1 MSAPILS
8 VADLAGRV
16 GEELGVSKWYLLD
29 QARVDAFAKITDDE
43 QFIHVDPK
51 RARDETPFGGTIAHG
66 FLTLS
71 LLSAMTYE
79 VMPFMTGDEGM
90 SINYGFNKLRF
101 ISPVPVG
108 SRVRG
113 RFSLLS
119 FDQTNSDF
127 SDIILTSTVEIEG
140 QNKPA
145 IVAEWINRQYA
156 ASEGQ

>member
-8 VADLAGRV
+8 VTGLAGRV

-29 QARVDAFAKITDDE
+29 QARIDAFAKVTDDD
-43 QFIHVDPK
+43 QFIHVDPE
-51 RARDETPFGGTIAHG
+51 RARDETPFDGTIAHG
-66 FLTLS
+66 FLTMS

-79 VMPFMTGDEGM
+79 VMPFMTGDNGM

-113 RFSLLS
+113 RFTLLS
-119 FDQTNSDF
+119 FDQSKSDY
-127 SDIILTSTVEIEG
+127 SDIILTATVEIEG
-140 QNKPA
+140 QSKPA
-145 IVAEWINRQYA
+145 MVAEWINRQYINK
-156 ASEGQ
+156 

>member
-43 QFIHVDPK
+43 QFIHVDPE
-51 RARDETPFGGTIAHG
+51 RTRDETPFDGTIAHG
-66 FLTLS
+66 FLTMS

-119 FDQTNSDF
+119 FDQSKSDY
-127 SDIILTSTVEIEG
+127 SDLILTSTVEIEG
-140 QNKPA
+140 QSKLA
-145 IVAEWINRQYA
+145 MVAEWINRQYA
-156 ASEGQ
+156 SK

>member
-8 VADLAGRV
+8 VADLAGRI

-43 QFIHVDPK
+43 QFIHVDPE
-51 RARDETPFGGTIAHG
+51 RARDETPFNGTIAHG
-66 FLTLS
+66 FLTMS

-119 FDQTNSDF
+119 FDQSKSDY
-127 SDIILTSTVEIEG
+127 SDLVLTSTVEIEG
-140 QNKPA
+140 QTKPA
-145 IVAEWINRQYA
+145 MVAEWINRQYA
-156 ASEGQ
+156 SK

>member
-1 MSAPILS
+1 MSTPILS

-29 QARVDAFAKITDDE
+29 QARVDAYAKIIEDE
-43 QFIHVDPK
+43 QFIHVDPN

-66 FLTLS
+66 FLTMS

-79 VMPFMTGDEGM
+79 VMPFMTGDQGM

-119 FDQTNSDF
+119 FDQSKSDY
-127 SDIILTSTVEIEG
+127 SDLVLTSTVEIEG
-140 QNKPA
+140 QSKPA

-156 ASEGQ
+156 SK

>member
-1 MSAPILS
+1 MTASILS
-8 VADLAGRV
+8 AADLAGRI

-43 QFIHVDPK
+43 QFIHIDPK
-51 RARDETPFGGTIAHG
+51 RARDETPFDGTIAHG
-66 FLTLS
+66 FLTMS

-108 SRVRG
+108 SLVRG

-119 FDQTNSDF
+119 LDQSKSDY
-127 SDIILTSTVEIEG
+127 SDIILTATVEIEG
-140 QNKPA
+140 QSKPA
-145 IVAEWINRQYA
+145 MVAEWINRQYA
-156 ASEGQ
+156 SK

>member
-16 GEELGVSKWYLLD
+16 GEELGASNWYLLD

-43 QFIHVDPK
+43 QFIHVDAN
-51 RARDETPFGGTIAHG
+51 RVRDETPFDGTIAHG

-71 LLSAMTYE
+71 LLSAMAYE

-113 RFSLLS
+113 RFLLLS
-119 FDQTNSDF
+119 LDQSKSDY

-140 QNKPA
+140 QSKPA

-156 ASEGQ
+156 SK

>member
-43 QFIHVDPK
+43 QFIHVDPE
-51 RARDETPFGGTIAHG
+51 RTRDETPFDGTIAHG
-66 FLTLS
+66 FLTMS

-119 FDQTNSDF
+119 FDQSKSDY
-127 SDIILTSTVEIEG
+127 SDLVLTSTVEIEG
-140 QNKPA
+140 QTKPA
-145 IVAEWINRQYA
+145 MVAEWINRQYA
-156 ASEGQ
+156 SK

>member
-8 VADLAGRV
+8 AADLAGRI

-43 QFIHVDPK
+43 QFIHVDPE
-51 RARDETPFGGTIAHG
+51 RARDETPFNGTIAHG
-66 FLTLS
+66 FLTMS

-119 FDQTNSDF
+119 FDQSKSDY
-127 SDIILTSTVEIEG
+127 SDLVLTSTVEIEG
-140 QNKPA
+140 QTKPA
-145 IVAEWINRQYA
+145 MVAEWINRQYA
-156 ASEGQ
+156 SK

>member
-16 GEELGVSKWYLLD
+16 GEELGASKWYLLD

-43 QFIHVDPK
+43 QFIHVDPD
-51 RARDETPFGGTIAHG
+51 RVRDETPFDGTIAHG

-71 LLSAMTYE
+71 LLSAMAYE

-113 RFSLLS
+113 RFLLLS
-119 FDQTNSDF
+119 LDQSKSDY

-140 QNKPA
+140 QSKPA

-156 ASEGQ
+156 SK

>member
-8 VADLAGRV
+8 VADLAGLV